1 MLCFVSNLYAADKDS
16 LVKSIVPTM
25 QIIDEIDEGI
35 DPSTHAIYIT
45 YKRFKESEE
54 QHAFKYV
61 RMPSIYILNHAHKT
75 QSLVQELIADL
86 KVLAEM
92 TPQER
97 IACRKKMSDGFL
109 EELHAAIVYA
119 GLWDHPN
126 KKIGIANKGKY
137 YLINMHTRLPDDDA
151 DDDDIEK
158 QYVQDVVDGLECMI
172 FGRTRDEPRKE
183 AHTFGGLQEGKQIAL
198 WKRLTQ
204 ENTAL
209 LTLCKKHTYW
219 PKFLAKEFLAKEDE

>member
-1 MLCFVSNLYAADKDS
+1 MYMLIMLCFVSTLYAADKDS
-16 LVKSIVPTM
+16 LVKLIVPTM
-25 QIIDEIDEGI
+25 QIDEIDEGI

-86 KVLAEM
+86 KLLAEM

-97 IACRKKMSDGFL
+97 IRCRKKMSEEL
-109 EELHAAIVYA
+109 LKELHAAIVFA

-126 KKIGIANKGKY
+126 KKIGIANKGEY
-137 YLINMHTRLPDDDA
+137 YLINMHTRSPDDDS
-151 DDDDIEK
+151 EK
-158 QYVQDVVDGLECMI
+158 QHVHDVVDGLECMI
-172 FGRTRDEPRKE
+172 FGRIRDEPRKE
-183 AHTFGGLQEGKQIAL
+183 AHTFGGLQEGRQIAL

-209 LTLCKKHTYW
+209 LALCKKHTYW